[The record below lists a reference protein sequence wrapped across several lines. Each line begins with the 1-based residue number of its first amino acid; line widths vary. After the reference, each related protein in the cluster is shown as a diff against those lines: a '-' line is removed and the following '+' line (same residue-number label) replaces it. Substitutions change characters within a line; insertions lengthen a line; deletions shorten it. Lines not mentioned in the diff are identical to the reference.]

1 MDRTPPWAKNAA
13 AKARA
18 WAEAAKA
25 SAWRRARGLAPRNA
39 ANAARKRA
47 MNRTVRNQNRR
58 NIYIPTG
65 RNGEYLAVPGTVMNK
80 EGRTYEFFH
89 GRNWW
94 KPPKKIN
101 GPPMP
106 NTWLPESGYGATPRD
121 YYTMEPPAF
130 SPPSPPPPPPPLP
143 AAPEEVFGVY
153 DPVTGET
160 AYGGRRRKTRRKSR
174 SRKTRR
180 NSRK

>member
-1 MDRTPPWAKNAA
+1 MDRSPQWAK
-13 AKARA
+13 
-18 WAEAAKA
+18 
-25 SAWRRARGLAPRNA
+25 NA

-130 SPPSPPPPPPPLP
+130 SPPPLPPP